1 MESFETATNM
11 RGGKGQCHVMNNEQR
26 TQITDNNRGDGDSV
40 MGMTRLACVDLAIY
54 LIPR

>member
-1 MESFETATNM
+1 MESFETATNT

-26 TQITDNNRGDGDSV
+26 TQITDTNRGDGDSV